1 MENPSYQLS
10 CYENIMLMNQSV
22 SRIYYSPFPLLL
34 MVTLIKSYY

>member
-22 SRIYYSPFPLLL
+22 SRIYSAFPLLL